1 MTKMPALS
9 EWRPGSFT
17 KNFSWGPDQGLRE
30 LHEII
35 RIGFAG
41 ELTDVPRQ
49 TFRDRVAKSG
59 RPDFIPINFFLF
71 NEIKGGVDFLVVDEL
86 VFQALNFDH
95 SKRFDHLGLYAFIL
109 SMVGNWRGAADY
121 QERPAM
127 WAFHYI
133 ADRIGIQANWDTK
146 VVSADDIQKFVG
158 ADKRY
163 VAKTSRKL
171 ATNLNF
177 LFHIGG
183 LNEMISRHVERWWVD
198 AIFLTLDR
206 LIETRHIHKQE
217 VNSER
222 LEAYLAASRF
232 SDISGKRS
240 TEKDLALRHVVR
252 LFQACGERLRFDDD
266 NVKELTNVAF
276 DEIEHWLSN
285 SQEPM
290 AALHPTNLRIVKT
303 IPRACAMLA
312 QRAGFAVLDL
322 DTLAES
328 SLPELV
334 RNNLQ
339 KALASLK
346 LKGIAPTMTA
356 AALMK
361 LMREE

>member
-1 MTKMPALS
+1 MPALD

-17 KNFSWGPDQGLRE
+17 KNFSWGTGQGLRE

-35 RIGFAG
+35 RIGFDG
-41 ELTDVPRQ
+41 QLTDVPRQ
-49 TFRDRVAKSG
+49 TFRDRVARSG

-71 NEIKGGVDFLVVDEL
+71 NKIKANVDFLIVDEL
-86 VFQALNFDH
+86 VFQAINFEH
-95 SKRFDHLGLYAFIL
+95 SKRFDHLALYAFIL
-109 SMVGNWRGAADY
+109 SMVGNWRGAEDY

-133 ADRIGIQANWDTK
+133 ADRIGVQANWDTRA
-146 VVSADDIQKFVG
+146 VSADDIQEFVDS
-158 ADKRY
+158 DKRY

-177 LFHIGG
+177 LLHTGG
-183 LNEMISRHVERWWVD
+183 LSEMVSRRVERWWVD

-206 LIETRHIHKQE
+206 LIETRRIHQQQ
-217 VNSER
+217 VSSDR
-222 LEAYLAASRF
+222 LEAYLTASRF
-232 SDISGKRS
+232 SDISGRRS
-240 TEKDLALRHVVR
+240 TEKDLALHHVVR

-266 NVKELTNVAF
+266 NVKELTKVVYN
-276 DEIEHWLSN
+276 EIELWLSN

-290 AALHPTNLRIVKT
+290 AALHPTNLRVVKT

-334 RNNLQ
+334 RDNLQ
-339 KALASLK
+339 KALANLK
-346 LKGIAPTMTA
+346 QRGITPTMTA

>member
-1 MTKMPALS
+1 MPAHN

-17 KNFSWGPDQGLRE
+17 KNFSWGTAQGLRE

-35 RIGFAG
+35 RAGFDG
-41 ELTDVPRQ
+41 KLTDVPRHV
-49 TFRDRVAKSG
+49 FRDRVARSG

-71 NEIKGGVDFLVVDEL
+71 NKIKAGADFLIVDEL

-95 SKRFDHLGLYAFIL
+95 SDRFDHLALYAFIL
-109 SMVGNWRGAADY
+109 SMVGNWHGAEIY

-133 ADRIGIQANWDTK
+133 ADRIGTNANWETK
-146 VVSADDIQKFVG
+146 VISADDIQKFVEN
-158 ADKRY
+158 DERY

-177 LFHIGG
+177 LFRIGG
-183 LNEMISRHVERWWVD
+183 IDEMISPHVQRWWVD

-206 LIETRHIHKQE
+206 VIETRHIHGQE
-217 VNSER
+217 VDSGK

-232 SDISGKRS
+232 SDISGRRS
-240 TEKDLALRHVVR
+240 TEKDLALHHVVR

-266 NVKELTNVAF
+266 NIKELTQTIF
-276 DEIEHWLSN
+276 DDIQQWLSN

-322 DTLAES
+322 DTLAET

-334 RNNLQ
+334 RDNLQ
-339 KALASLK
+339 KALAG
-346 LKGIAPTMTA
+346 LKGRGITPTMTA

>member
-1 MTKMPALS
+1 MAKMPAPD
-9 EWRPGSFT
+9 EWHPGSFT
-17 KNFSWGPDQGLRE
+17 KNFSWGTDQGLRE

-35 RIGFAG
+35 KIGFDG
-41 ELTDVPRQ
+41 TLSDVPRQ
-49 TFRDRVAKSG
+49 VFRDRVARSG

-71 NEIKGGVDFLVVDEL
+71 NKIKTGDDFLIVDEL
-86 VFQALNFDH
+86 VFQALNFEH
-95 SKRFDHLGLYAFIL
+95 SDRFDHLALYAFIL
-109 SMVGNWRGAADY
+109 SMVGIWHGAETY

-127 WAFHYI
+127 WAFHYV
-133 ADRIGIQANWDTK
+133 ADRIGAKANWDTK
-146 VVSADDIQKFVG
+146 IISADDIQKFV
-158 ADKRY
+158 ADDKRY
-163 VAKTSRKL
+163 VGKTSRKL

-177 LFHIGG
+177 FFRIGG
-183 LNEMISRHVERWWVD
+183 LDKMATPHVQRWWVD

-206 LIETRHIHKQE
+206 VIETRRIHGQE
-217 VNSER
+217 VNNGK
-222 LEAYLAASRF
+222 LETYLTASRF
-232 SDISGKRS
+232 SDISGRRS

-252 LFQACGERLRFDDD
+252 LFQACGERLRFDED
-266 NVKELTNVAF
+266 NVNELTRTVFN
-276 DEIEHWLSN
+276 DIEQWLSN

-312 QRAGFAVLDL
+312 QHAGFAVLDL
-322 DTLAES
+322 DTLAET

-339 KALASLK
+339 KALAGLK
-346 LKGIAPTMTA
+346 ERGITPTMTA